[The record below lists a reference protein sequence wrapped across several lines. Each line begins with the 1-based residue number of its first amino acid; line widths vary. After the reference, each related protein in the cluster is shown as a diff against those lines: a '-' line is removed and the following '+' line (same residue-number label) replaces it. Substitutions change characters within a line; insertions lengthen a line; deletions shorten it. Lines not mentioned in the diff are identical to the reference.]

1 MKKQIYSLM
10 IVAGFSVLA
19 FVVSCKKKDTTTTNP
34 TLDAQ
39 VQQHNTDANNYR
51 SESDQADDDINN
63 NIGGSTRLGG
73 RVSGIESSPLCG
85 ATIDTSLAISQKIIT
100 FNFDGVTSCFSP
112 SRLRSG
118 SIKVQLTTGTNWA
131 DVGSVLTITYIHYKI
146 TYQATNH
153 TVEFNGVKTLTNING
168 NNWLGFLLSTN
179 SLKYRERANAIQV
192 TFDGTQTATWNSA
205 RLTQWDYLQA
215 NTNPL
220 HVPYA
225 YINFTANGDTTVN
238 GYGNTDTWGTNRYG
252 QPFTLSYSTPWT
264 SNSYCGFWRP
274 NSGTLTLHLNGNTYT
289 LTLGVDTSGNPVSGT
304 CGYGFKVTW
313 STTNANGSQVFSY

>member
-1 MKKQIYSLM
+1 MKKQIYSLL
-10 IVAGFSVLA
+10 IVAGLSVLA
-19 FVVSCKKKDTTTTNP
+19 FVVSCKKNTTANP

-51 SESDQADDDINN
+51 SESDDADQGING
-63 NIGGSTRLGG
+63 NISGSTRLGG
-73 RVSGIESSPLCG
+73 RMSGIQSDWLCG
-85 ATIDTSLAISQKIIT
+85 ATIDTSQALTTKTIT
-100 FNFDGVTSCFSP
+100 FNFDGTTSCFSP
-112 SRLRSG
+112 SRTRSG
-118 SIKVQLTTGTNWA
+118 SIIVHLSHGNNWA
-131 DVGSVLTITYIHYKI
+131 DTGAILTITYVHYKI

-153 TVEFNGVKTLTNING
+153 TIEFNGSKTLTNING
-168 NNWLGFLLSTN
+168 NNPLFWLSLA

-205 RLTQWDYLQA
+205 RLTQWDWFQA
-215 NTNPL
+215 NSNPL
-220 HVPYA
+220 HVPYP
-225 YINFTANGDTTVN
+225 YLNFTANGDTTVN
-238 GYGNTDTWGTNRYG
+238 GYTTTDTWGTNRYG
-252 QPFTLSYSTPWT
+252 QPFTLSYSSQWT